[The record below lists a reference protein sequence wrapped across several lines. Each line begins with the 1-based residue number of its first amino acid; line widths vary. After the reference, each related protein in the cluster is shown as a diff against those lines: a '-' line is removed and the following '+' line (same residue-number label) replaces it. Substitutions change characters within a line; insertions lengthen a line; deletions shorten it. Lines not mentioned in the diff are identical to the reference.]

1 MSISNLAS
9 WAEDYIYR
17 NRDEFFKPDMEL
29 KEDVPNREKQIVLL
43 KFIAKLI
50 ETDRLTSGQM
60 PDYLVINKEL
70 SKLIN
75 KWGRVNLANY
85 LSSTCNIR

>member
-9 WAEDYIYR
+9 WAEDYIYC

-29 KEDVPNREKQIVLL
+29 KEDVPDREKQIVLL
-43 KFIAKLI
+43 KFITKLI

-75 KWGRVNLANY
+75 KWGRGNLANY